1 MALIAFAVMSG
12 VLQMAGY
19 IFYALKTR
27 RPNPLSW
34 LMWAY
39 GTTLVGFLEYDY
51 GASWYILLL
60 PIVCSVSS
68 IVIAIRCWKN
78 RDLSDLDWSDWS
90 ALGADVILTIGYVFA
105 KYLEHNEMLTK
116 EGQETSAFAF
126 IILSNATTFTTFWPT
141 IRGIWHDP
149 SRENWWSWRAWTL
162 AYTAL
167 AITTALQYGFLS
179 IFMVYPVLN
188 MAVHAAMALAVRPS
202 RHTLA

>member
-12 VLQMAGY
+12 VLQIAGY

-39 GTTLVGFLEYDY
+39 GTTLVFILELDY

-60 PIVCSVSS
+60 PAVCALSS
-68 IVIAIRCWKN
+68 IIIAVRCWKH
-78 RDLSDLDWSDWS
+78 RDLSGLDWSDWS

-105 KYLEHNEMLTK
+105 KYLENNEMLTK
-116 EGQETSAFAF
+116 EGQETMTFAF
-126 IILSNATTFTTFWPT
+126 IVLSNATTFTTFWPT
-141 IRGIWHDP
+141 VRGIWSEP
-149 SRENWWSWRAWTL
+149 SPEHWWPWRTWTL

-167 AITTALQYGFLS
+167 AVATALQYGPFS
-179 IFMVYPVLN
+179 VFMMYPVLN
-188 MAVHAAMALAVRPS
+188 MVVHAAMAWAVRPS
-202 RHTLA
+202 RHALA